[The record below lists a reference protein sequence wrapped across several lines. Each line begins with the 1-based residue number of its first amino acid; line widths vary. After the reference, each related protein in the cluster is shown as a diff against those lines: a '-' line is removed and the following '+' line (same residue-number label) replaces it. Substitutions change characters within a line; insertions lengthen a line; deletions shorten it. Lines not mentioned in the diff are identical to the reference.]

1 MVLSALDTEEYRSGY
16 NENDSKSFDLERG
29 PWVRIPPP
37 PPLHRYIQGPL
48 RLNAKALFILKNYFY
63 CIM

>member
-1 MVLSALDTEEYRSGY
+1 
-16 NENDSKSFDLERG
+16 
-29 PWVRIPPP
+29 
-37 PPLHRYIQGPL
+37 L